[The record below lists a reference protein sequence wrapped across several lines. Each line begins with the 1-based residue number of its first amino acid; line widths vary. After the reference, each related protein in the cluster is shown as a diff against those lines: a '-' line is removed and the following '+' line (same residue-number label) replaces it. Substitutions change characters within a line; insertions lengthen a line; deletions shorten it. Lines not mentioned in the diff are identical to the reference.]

1 MKLRKFNQNCLEK
14 KGWSYFRLG
23 FYHDCWQSDFQAL
36 LRQVADEDGEVGA
49 DAGAEGK
56 EEDDEDDDGDVE
68 EGAAT
73 GREVGQGDDG
83 VVGFRSIHF
92 TICVV
97 PQQGAW
103 DRWEEVVV
111 GCHGCRAGH

>member
-1 MKLRKFNQNCLEK
+1 M
-14 KGWSYFRLG
+14 
-23 FYHDCWQSDFQAL
+23 
-36 LRQVADEDGEVGA
+36 RQVADEDGEVGA
-49 DAGAEGK
+49 DAGTKGK

-92 TICVV
+92 TTCVV

-103 DRWEEVVV
+103 DRWEEVIVGGH
-111 GCHGCRAGH
+111 GCHAGH